1 MSKDSVGWEG
11 YITAEDK
18 KPVPFEQ
25 ELIEVLTDISI
36 QINVLPDKLADAMEY
51 RLRDMARETANGED
65 EEYDDDDEDNKEKKK
80 NGWDL

>member
-1 MSKDSVGWEG
+1 MSEEMTK
-11 YITAEDK
+11 
-18 KPVPFEQ
+18 FEQ

-51 RLRDMARETANGED
+51 RLRELAEEKANGDD
-65 EEYDDDDEDNKEKKK
+65 EEYDDEDNKEKK

>member
-1 MSKDSVGWEG
+1 MSEEMTK
-11 YITAEDK
+11 
-18 KPVPFEQ
+18 FEQ

-51 RLRDMARETANGED
+51 RLRELAEEKANSDD
-65 EEYDDDDEDNKEKKK
+65 EEYDGEDNKEKK

>member
-1 MSKDSVGWEG
+1 MILVRIKRRRDMSEEMTK
-11 YITAEDK
+11 
-18 KPVPFEQ
+18 FEQ

-51 RLRDMARETANGED
+51 RLRELAEEKVNGDD
-65 EEYDDDDEDNKEKKK
+65 EEYDDDDEDNKEKK